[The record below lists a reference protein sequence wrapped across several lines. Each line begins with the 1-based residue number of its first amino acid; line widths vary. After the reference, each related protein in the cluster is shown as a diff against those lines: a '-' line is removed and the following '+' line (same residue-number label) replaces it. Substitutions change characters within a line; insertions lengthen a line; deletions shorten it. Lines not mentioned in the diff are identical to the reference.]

1 MKFNIFK
8 QTKLSENIFRI
19 TLQRNQ
25 KVPGEPT
32 RVVAEARKRG
42 KPNRAPAPQQHP
54 PVVHH
59 DAAVAQHS
67 WESNMARIEAGI
79 RQVNNRCKTFQNW
92 KINKYFVG
100 YDESP

>member
-1 MKFNIFK
+1 M
-8 QTKLSENIFRI
+8 
-19 TLQRNQ
+19 QRNQ

-42 KPNRAPAPQQHP
+42 KPNRAPAPQQQP

-79 RQVNNRCKTFQNW
+79 RQVDNRCKT
-92 KINKYFVG
+92 Y
-100 YDESP
+100 